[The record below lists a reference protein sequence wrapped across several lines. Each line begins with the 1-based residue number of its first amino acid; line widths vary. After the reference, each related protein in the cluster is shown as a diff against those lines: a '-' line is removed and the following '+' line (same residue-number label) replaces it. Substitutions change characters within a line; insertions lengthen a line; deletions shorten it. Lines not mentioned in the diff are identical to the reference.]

1 MLGYFLV
8 VSVAFGF
15 AYLIAGTGKA
25 LWRAIAGVFLGLIVG
40 WVGGTTVIALVLSAG
55 ELGHNSFPRI
65 FGTSFWWALLGSG
78 YGVYRARKKLKTV
91 NASNGNASQ
100 KVTNAKNTTNDAY
113 AAALAEIEE
122 GRIDKGAWARAF
134 AESGGDE
141 SKAKALYIKARAEA
155 INSLPAWH
163 DTQPR
168 AEDSPISR
176 DEPGSTTNLPASK
189 PTGLYESAL
198 GEKNLGYYL
207 AKFQAFDEMGPGL
220 HASWNWP
227 AFFFTGF
234 WALYRKM
241 YGWFVA
247 WVFILTFFGMAGRA
261 TLNSQEGA
269 VWVGVANLAVVLG
282 FAAIANSLYHAK
294 IKSRIDSARQVASD
308 AAQVN
313 RRLSSSAGVNA
324 WVTYTFGWIP
334 VLGIVLAVAL
344 PAYQDYTKRQAVAAA
359 PVQAPSPLETP
370 GNFGE
375 NDRVVAPL
383 TTTGMSPLPTAAP
396 ADANLPSQ
404 GTYTV
409 ELEQAFD
416 AVDREI
422 GNAYNYRMLPNVAEI
437 ERRFP
442 VFRTEAGK
450 LALAG
455 LKVRID
461 QKLEVFSQPPPSKA
475 EMAAAKNY
483 EMQERAK
490 AAREL
495 ADLEAVSARA
505 VREFPYLD
513 TPEGK
518 PVLDKIVARR
528 NELIQEGTSPALALT
543 RAVNQYAAAYAPQP
557 PEKRATVVVPV
568 KPPQNQGT
576 DASGCRW
583 VTPQQWSCN

>member
-344 PAYQDYTKRQAVAAA
+344 PAYQDYTKRQAVAASPAQVPNPQGVTTPPVTRSQIDEFLQEKPSSA
-359 PVQAPSPLETP
+359 PASSND
-370 GNFGE
+370 GSYGE
-375 NDRVVAPL
+375 ND
-383 TTTGMSPLPTAAP
+383 T
-396 ADANLPSQ
+396 
-404 GTYTV
+404 
-409 ELEQAFD
+409 
-416 AVDREI
+416 
-422 GNAYNYRMLPNVAEI
+422 MLIP
-437 ERRFP
+437 
-442 VFRTEAGK
+442 
-450 LALAG
+450 
-455 LKVRID
+455 
-461 QKLEVFSQPPPSKA
+461 QKLTGPYLTIWSGNLFDSLDSV
-475 EMAAAKNY
+475 
-483 EMQERAK
+483 
-490 AAREL
+490 
-495 ADLEAVSARA
+495 DAVSARA
-505 VREFPYLD
+505 RHLPYINNQDAWNAVLEWQAFMMRGNRVPANVALYDAVGLVTNGIAKNKGVCRPGKISVVDATLASSHFP
-513 TPEGK
+513 
-518 PVLDKIVARR
+518 I
-528 NELIQEGTSPALALT
+528 GTE
-543 RAVNQYAAAYAPQP
+543 YAERICEHP
-557 PEKRATVVVPV
+557 
-568 KPPQNQGT
+568 
-576 DASGCRW
+576 
-583 VTPQQWSCN
+583 